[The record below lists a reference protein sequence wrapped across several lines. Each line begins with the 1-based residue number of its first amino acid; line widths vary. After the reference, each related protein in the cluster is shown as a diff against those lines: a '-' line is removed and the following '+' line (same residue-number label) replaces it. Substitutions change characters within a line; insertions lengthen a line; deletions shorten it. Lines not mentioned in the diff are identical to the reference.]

1 MILVCSGTRSSKAFE
16 AMLFLADMLD
26 SRGHQVAI
34 DARFVPDTF
43 YKQERYDAAPYLAD
57 PDDIVADQLVIVG
70 ANEVSDDV
78 QLLLRS
84 MPIANG
90 AKVWAFG
97 RFATRQAQIN
107 STNRIAY
114 AMGFEPEVI
123 DLGLTQQ
130 TPLLEDDLSLPV
142 TRVTEPKP
150 RQTDASTQ
158 IMAYVPA
165 ETLED
170 PETLPELVNL
180 SYQKGVTLHI
190 LTSGQ
195 GKTFIQQSRFDALS
209 VFGINELLPRTMVHY
224 ADAFVVYGTNVPGAR
239 MANLALHAMASGNP
253 VIDCTANAAF
263 AATGAPVLEGP
274 QDLRALATYLQ
285 ASVLDSRADIGTRIQ
300 QSDWLAQFDVAWLE
314 QVLGIAPVP
323 LPEAADTNATLFY
336 PTNGNGLGHAQR
348 CSVIAEAMDD
358 KQRVQFAAFPS
369 CVDLLRN
376 RGFAVAPMVQ
386 RTEMHA
392 EEYANDLV
400 NYLRLRGML
409 KTGDRFVFDGGY
421 VFDSIYRVISELQ
434 LPAVWIRRGLW
445 QPGQVKPSAL
455 ERERVFSKVI
465 VPQEAFDELNSRYT
479 TGDSV
484 HTVGPIV
491 RRDAPD
497 DPTLRDKLSK
507 LFKRPAKTLVVTMLG
522 GGVASERTAQT
533 QVMCNLMEQRKDCI
547 HLVVAWPNAIV
558 PNGLYGW
565 KNTHVIKTQNTGALC
580 RAADLV
586 VSAVGYNSF
595 HEIMYSGIPSIMIP
609 QFAPYLDDQERRA
622 RAAADRGL
630 TSLVLETELVRLK
643 QEVAAFLDDGK
654 AADIRAAFAEVAL
667 PERGNQAAAHII
679 ESEGRT

>member
-1 MILVCSGTRSSKAFE
+1 
-16 AMLFLADMLD
+16 MLFLADMLN
-26 SRGHQVAI
+26 SRGHEISI
-34 DARFVPDTF
+34 DSRFVPDTF
-43 YKQERYDAAPYLAD
+43 FRQERYDAAPYLAD
-57 PDDIVADQLVIVG
+57 PEDIVADRLVIVG
-70 ANEVSDDV
+70 ANEISDEV

-84 MPIANG
+84 MPISSD

-97 RFATRQAQIN
+97 RFTTRQAQIN

-114 AMGFEPEVI
+114 AVGFEPDVI
-123 DLGLTQQ
+123 DLSLTQKN
-130 TPLLEDDLSLPV
+130 PLIEDDLCLPV
-142 TRVTEPKP
+142 TFKTDAKP
-150 RQTDASTQ
+150 RRMDRATQ

-165 ETLED
+165 ETLEE

-180 SYQKGVTLHI
+180 SYQKDVSLHI

-195 GKTFIQQSRFDALS
+195 GKNLIQQSRFDGLS

-239 MANLALHAMASGNP
+239 MANLALHAMAAGNP
-253 VIDCTANAAF
+253 VIDCTTNAAF

-285 ASVLDSRADIGTRIQ
+285 ASVLDSRADIGARIQ
-300 QSDWLAQFDVAWLE
+300 QSDWLTQFDVVWLE
-314 QVLGIAPVP
+314 QVLGIAPTP
-323 LPEAADTNATLFY
+323 PPDTADTNTTVFY

-358 KQRVQFAAFPS
+358 KKHVQFAAFPS

-376 RGFAVAPMVQ
+376 RGFAVVPMVQ

-409 KTGDRFVFDGGY
+409 KTGDTFVFDGGY
-421 VFDSIYRVISELQ
+421 VFDSIYRAISELQ

-455 ERERVFSKVI
+455 ERERVFSKVV

-479 TGDSV
+479 TGDNV
-484 HTVGPIV
+484 QTVGPVV
-491 RRDAPD
+491 RPATPD
-497 DPTLRDKLSK
+497 DPSLRDKLSK

-533 QVMCNLMEQRKDCI
+533 QVMCNLMEQRKNCI

-558 PNGLYGW
+558 SSGLYGW

-643 QEVAAFLDDGK
+643 QEVTAFLDEGK
-654 AADIRAAFAEVAL
+654 AEDIRAAFAETEL
-667 PERGNQAAAHII
+667 PDRGNHAAASII